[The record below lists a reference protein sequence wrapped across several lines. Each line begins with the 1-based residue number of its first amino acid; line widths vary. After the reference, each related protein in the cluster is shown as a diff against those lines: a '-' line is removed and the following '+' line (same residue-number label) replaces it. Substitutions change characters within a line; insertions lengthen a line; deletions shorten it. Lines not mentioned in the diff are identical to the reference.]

1 VGPSCGTRGVSFV
14 RYFPAFL
21 DLNGRS
27 ALVVGGG
34 EPAARKVRLLLRA
47 GARVTVVAPRI
58 GAELAQLAA
67 QGALRVVGR
76 GFVAGDLR
84 GQAVV
89 LATTGR
95 APVDERV
102 AEAARTA
109 GLPVNVVDR
118 PDLSSFIMPA
128 IVERDPVVIGIC
140 TGGAAPVLARRIR
153 AAIEALL
160 PARLGRLARFAESF
174 RGSVRATI
182 PDARARL
189 RFWERFFE
197 GPLAGAI
204 LAGDE
209 RAARE
214 QMLSLVNRPHAAPR
228 PEGVVHIVGAGPG
241 DPDLL
246 TLRALRLMQQAD
258 VVVYDKLVGAE
269 ILDYARRDAERIYVG
284 KSKGN
289 HARTQ
294 DQINELLAAHART
307 GKRVLRLKGGDPFI
321 FGRGGEEREYLR
333 RAGVRVE
340 VVPGITAAT
349 GCAAAAGIPLTH
361 RDHAAAATFVTGH
374 GRNGEPD
381 LDWAALARA
390 RHTLV
395 IYMGVSTAGRTA
407 ARLIEHGMAPDT
419 PVAIVEN
426 GTLDSQKTAIGTL
439 VRLGAL
445 VAERGIEGP
454 AIIVVG
460 EVVREADAAA
470 LPERLHALAV

>member
-1 VGPSCGTRGVSFV
+1 M
-14 RYFPAFL
+14 
-21 DLNGRS
+21 
-27 ALVVGGG
+27 
-34 EPAARKVRLLLRA
+34 
-47 GARVTVVAPRI
+47 
-58 GAELAQLAA
+58 
-67 QGALRVVGR
+67 
-76 GFVAGDLR
+76 
-84 GQAVV
+84 
-89 LATTGR
+89 
-95 APVDERV
+95 
-102 AEAARTA
+102 
-109 GLPVNVVDR
+109 PVNVVDR

-128 IVERDPVVIGIC
+128 IVERDPVVIGIS
-140 TGGAAPVLARRIR
+140 TGGAAPLLARRIR
-153 AAIEALL
+153 ATIEALL
-160 PARLGRLARFAESF
+160 PARLGRLVRFAESF
-174 RGSVRATI
+174 RGSVQATI

-197 GPLAGAI
+197 GPLAGAV

-209 RAARE
+209 STARE
-214 QMLSLVNRPHAAPR
+214 QMLSLVNRPQAAPR
-228 PEGVVHIVGAGPG
+228 PAGVVHIVGAGPG

-258 VVVYDKLVGAE
+258 VVVYDKLVGPE

-294 DQINELLAAHART
+294 DQINELLVVHART

-321 FGRGGEEREYLR
+321 FGRGGEEREHLR

-349 GCAAAAGIPLTH
+349 GCAAATGIPLTH

-381 LDWAALARA
+381 LDWAALARI

-419 PVAIVEN
+419 PVAVVEN
-426 GTLDSQKTAIGTL
+426 GTLESQKTAIGTL
-439 VRLGAL
+439 AHLGAL
-445 VAERGIEGP
+445 VAEHGIAGP

-470 LPERLHALAV
+470 LTERLHALAV